1 MDNDLDKDKQENE
14 EPKGKPKNVTSLDGN
29 VLEDEFFKNLE
40 NVDDGLDG
48 LDFSKLKAEDK
59 TEDILDVVS
68 NSSIKLEPTKI
79 KSVPLKTTK
88 TLKDNK
94 ERDMTNKKLESLGFS
109 PEDPS
114 AKQFAEIWEHM
125 STPDASE
132 YKLMVLR
139 LEPATIKGVRISG
152 YLDTFHLPTTI
163 PDIIEQVGQKYGG
176 GKYQI
181 RIVDG
186 AGKYV
191 KSKTFE
197 IAGLPKVPQPD
208 TESTS
213 SPEPE
218 KKEETSSSSSKD
230 NDEWEDDDED
240 FDPTPRRSLR
250 PRLGYPG
257 YPSHHDDYPSP
268 SFPQYPSLRRR
279 PSMLGQKDDVD
290 EKISKLESKMESSI
304 DKLTMAV
311 TAGQQKN
318 NSLLNPEM
326 LKYLA
331 PVFASWVES
340 KSNEKNANHNTFTD
354 MNSQMVSLMQGM
366 QDLVR
371 MSDKS
376 KEDLSEKER
385 SERERYRKEMI
396 DQQHKMQLQFMQQQ
410 QTAEDRFNKMM
421 LQMKDTLETKHASE
435 ASLESKLRMQFE
447 QQREEARQRELKLM
461 MESKER
467 EERLREETRKREE
480 EARLR
485 DFEIREQMRLE
496 KEKFYEEMRRRDEE
510 ARQRELERIEQM
522 RIKEIE
528 AITMSKAKELE
539 IMERMRSMDG
549 QKHDYN
555 HKLLEQIYNNNI
567 GQRDSQLQLEMAIA
581 KMTNDSEQKFL
592 QQKSQIELERMKHA
606 TQMQMLKMKQD
617 LTTLEASKTDE
628 DPVDAA
634 LTKYLKHKLQIDMV
648 KELNM
653 EYDDDDLPS
662 NSLGGVLKGLLKEG
676 ASAINPL
683 LSQILMPG
691 AGGAAPSRPITQ
703 QPVVNRPVTPTAN
716 PQPAPARNPVHGT
729 QQTGVPVEGVEEGA
743 EEEYVEVE
751 DQQEYYGN
759 EADMMEQIPI
769 VAGFFEYI
777 KASIE
782 TGSATPSDA
791 AEEARRILAPQI
803 LDYICGE
810 SSANIVGELEPLLA
824 SYNPEFVVFFAQPE
838 VLQWMDQMLAVLAGE
853 ETAQEQPEEPEQA
866 PEPAAAESEPTKQA
880 ETKPEEP
887 PKKKRGRPKSRKKE
901 EVSKS

>member
-1 MDNDLDKDKQENE
+1 MVDDSKEQENE
-14 EPKGKPKNVTSLDGN
+14 EPKGKPKIITSLDGN
-29 VLEDEFFKNLE
+29 VLEDEFFKNFDK
-40 NVDDGLDG
+40 VDDGLDG
-48 LDFSKLKAEDK
+48 LDFSKLKVDDNA
-59 TEDILDVVS
+59 EDILDVVA
-68 NSSIKLEPTKI
+68 NSSIQLTPNTDQTDI

-88 TLKDNK
+88 ALKNNK

-109 PEDPS
+109 SDDPS
-114 AKQFAEIWEHM
+114 AKQFAEIWEQM
-125 STPDASE
+125 GTPDASE

-163 PDIIEQVGQKYGG
+163 PDIIEAIGQKYGG

-197 IAGLPKVPQPD
+197 IAGLPKVPQQDAP
-208 TESTS
+208 
-213 SPEPE
+213 PAAAAAEPE
-218 KKEETSSSSSKD
+218 KKEETTSSSKD
-230 NDEWEDDDED
+230 EEWEDDDED

-250 PRLGYPG
+250 PRMG
-257 YPSHHDDYPSP
+257 YPSYPSHDDFSSPQFPPYPG
-268 SFPQYPSLRRR
+268 LRRR
-279 PSMLGQKDDVD
+279 PSMPGYKDDVD
-290 EKISKLESKMESSI
+290 DKISKLESKMESSI
-304 DKLTMAV
+304 DKLANAV
-311 TAGQQKN
+311 TASQQQKN
-318 NSLLNPEM
+318 NSFLNPEM

-340 KSNEKNANHNTFTD
+340 KSSEKNANHSTFTD
-354 MNSQMVSLMQGM
+354 MNQQIVSLMQGM

-376 KEDLSEKER
+376 KEDISEKER

-396 DQQHKMQLQFMQQQ
+396 DQQHQMQLQFMQQQ
-410 QTAEDRFNKMM
+410 QASEERFNKMM
-421 LQMKDTLETKHASE
+421 LQTKE
-435 ASLESKLRMQFE
+435 SLESKHQIQTSLDNKLRMEFE
-447 QQREEARQRELKLM
+447 KHREEARERELKLM
-461 MESKER
+461 LESKER

-480 EARLR
+480 EARRR

-496 KEKFYEEMRRRDEE
+496 KEKFYEEMRRRDED

-528 AITMSKAKELE
+528 ALTSSKAKELE
-539 IMERMRSMDG
+539 IMERIRSMDG
-549 QKHDYN
+549 QKADYSQ
-555 HKLLEQIYNNNI
+555 KLIEQVYNNNL

-592 QQKSQIELERMKHA
+592 QQKSQIEIERMKHA
-606 TQMQMLKMKQD
+606 TQMQMMKMKQD
-617 LTTLEASKTDE
+617 LNTLELNKSEE

-653 EYDDDDLPS
+653 DYDDDDLPG

-691 AGGAAPSRPITQ
+691 ASNAPAPGRPIAQ
-703 QPVVNRPVTPTAN
+703 QPVVNRPVTPTTN
-716 PQPAPARNPVHGT
+716 PSPKPTPAQNRVQPESEVID
-729 QQTGVPVEGVEEGA
+729 
-743 EEEYVEVE
+743 EEEDYVDVE
-751 DQQEYYGN
+751 SQEEHYEDEDT

-769 VAGFFEYI
+769 VAGFFEYL
-777 KASIE
+777 KQTIE
-782 TGSATPSDA
+782 TRSATPAEA
-791 AEEARRILAPQI
+791 AEEARQRLAPQI
-803 LDYICGE
+803 IEYICGE
-810 SSANIVGELEPLLA
+810 SSANIIGELEPLLV

-838 VLQWMDQMLAVLAGE
+838 VLQWMDQMLAILAGRVAPE
-853 ETAQEQPEEPEQA
+853 AEPETAKDA
-866 PEPAAAESEPTKQA
+866 PDPKSEPASEAKDTESEAAT
-880 ETKPEEP
+880 
-887 PKKKRGRPKSRKKE
+887 KKKRGRPKTRKKE
-901 EVSKS
+901 EASKS